1 MTNPSELRFNNIVKI
16 FGGTKALKGVSM
28 SVKEGEIVAL
38 LGENG
43 AGKSTLI
50 KVFGG
55 IHSMDSGSITIDG
68 QPYHHKA
75 SRFGERQKVA
85 FIHQDLGLVE
95 WMTVAENMA
104 LALGFAR
111 NSGLISWKTVEQTAI
126 DALAKVHCDVEPTA
140 RVNTLSRTE
149 KSLIAIARALAVDCT
164 FLVLDEPTASL
175 PADEVGN
182 LLEALRRL
190 RKQGVG
196 MIYVSHRL
204 SEVFEIADQVVVL
217 RDGAVVKDCP
227 IAEINSAQLVEAIV
241 GGMAKTTTK
250 PTVAATNVVARL
262 RDVETATA
270 GPVSFDLRE
279 GEILGLV
286 GLRGA
291 GHENIARA
299 IFGIEQRFGGS
310 IQIDGKEPN
319 LSSPQKAMEAGIGL
333 IARDRVE
340 ESVAPGLSIREN
352 FFMNPPAVGRGRW
365 APMTRQTEAVWA
377 EKIGNRVA
385 LYPNDPEL
393 SIESLSGGNQQKV
406 VAGRWLESG
415 RRLLICED
423 PTAGVDIG
431 AKGEIYTLLNETAA
445 KGVGILVVSTDF
457 EEVTTICNRALVFA
471 QGRITEEIKD
481 ADISVESLITAAS
494 AKAPEQSKRKF

>member
-1 MTNPSELRFNNIVKI
+1 MTPVSELRFTDIIKT
-16 FGGTKALKGVSM
+16 FGGTQALKGVSM

-55 IHSMDSGSITIDG
+55 IHPMDSGSITIDG
-68 QPYHHKA
+68 VAYHHKA
-75 SRFGERQKVA
+75 CRFGERQKAA

-104 LALGFAR
+104 LALGYAR
-111 NSGLISWKTVEQTAI
+111 SFRLINWKAVERAAA

-140 RVNTLSRTE
+140 RVSALSRTE

-175 PADEVGN
+175 PADEVDN

-190 RKQGVG
+190 RGQGVG

-204 SEVFEIADQVVVL
+204 SEVFDIADKVVVL
-217 RDGAVVKDCP
+217 RDGAVVVDCP
-227 IAEINSAQLVEAIV
+227 IAELNPEQLVESIV
-241 GGMAKTTTK
+241 GGTTKTTTK
-250 PTVAATNVVARL
+250 PIAASDNYVARL
-262 RDVETATA
+262 QCVETETA
-270 GPVSFDLRE
+270 GPVSFDLRK

-291 GHENIARA
+291 GHESIARA
-299 IFGIEQRFGGS
+299 MFGVEKCYGGTIEIENAVS
-310 IQIDGKEPN
+310 D
-319 LSSPQKAMEAGIGL
+319 LSSPQKAMAAGIGL
-333 IARDRVE
+333 IARDRIE
-340 ESVAPGLSIREN
+340 ESVAQGLSICEN
-352 FFMNPPAVGRGRW
+352 FFLNPPAIGRGTW
-365 APMTRQTEAVWA
+365 SPMTRQTEALLA
-377 EKIGNRVA
+377 KKIGARVA
-385 LYPNDPEL
+385 LYPNDPDL
-393 SIESLSGGNQQKV
+393 PIESLSGGNQQKV
-406 VAGRWLESG
+406 VVGRWLETG
-415 RRLLICED
+415 RKVLICED

-431 AKGEIYTLLNETAA
+431 AKGGIYTLLNEAAA
-445 KGVGILVVSTDF
+445 KGVGILVVSTDV
-457 EEVTTICNRALVFA
+457 EEVATICNRALVFV
-471 QGRITEEIKD
+471 QGRIIEEIKD

-494 AKAPEQSKRKF
+494 ANVRGNME

>member
-1 MTNPSELRFNNIVKI
+1 MTQPSELRFTDIIKT
-16 FGGTKALKGVSM
+16 FGGTQALKGVSM

-55 IHSMDSGSITIDG
+55 IYQADSGSITIG
-68 QPYHHKA
+68 GEPYHHKA

-111 NSGLISWKTVEQTAI
+111 KSGLISWKAVEKAATE
-126 DALAKVHCDVEPTA
+126 ALGKVQCDVASTA

-196 MIYVSHRL
+196 MVYVSHRL

-217 RDGAVVKDCP
+217 RDGAVVKNCP
-227 IAEINSAQLVEAIV
+227 IAEIGPAQLVEAIV

-250 PTVAATNVVARL
+250 PAVTSAKCVAQL
-262 RDVETATA
+262 RDVETESA

-291 GHENIARA
+291 GHESIARA
-299 IFGIEQRFGGS
+299 MFGMEKLHTGS
-310 IQIDGKEPN
+310 IRIQDSEPD
-319 LSSPQKAMEAGIGL
+319 LPSPQKAMNAGIGL
-333 IARDRVE
+333 IARDRLE

-352 FFMNPPAVGRGRW
+352 FFLNPPALGRGRW
-365 APMTRQTEAVWA
+365 AAMTSKTEAAWA
-377 EKIGNRVA
+377 TKIGERVA
-385 LYPNDPEL
+385 LWPNDPEL
-393 SIESLSGGNQQKV
+393 AIESLSGGNQQKV
-406 VAGRWLESG
+406 VTGRWLESG
-415 RRLLICED
+415 RKLLICED

-457 EEVTTICNRALVFA
+457 EEVATICNRALVFA
-471 QGRITEEIKD
+471 QGRITDEIND

-494 AKAPEQSKRKF
+494 AKTPELQGG